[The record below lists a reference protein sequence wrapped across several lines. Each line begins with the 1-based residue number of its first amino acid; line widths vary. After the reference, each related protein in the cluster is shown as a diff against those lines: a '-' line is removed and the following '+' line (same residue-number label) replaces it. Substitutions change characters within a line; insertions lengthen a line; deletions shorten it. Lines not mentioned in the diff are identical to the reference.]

1 MYCIHFLKLQ
11 HRNEDGG
18 LGGNFYQTSKYWEA
32 QNHRMPYIY
41 RSFSAK
47 EPWNWWLFC
56 GKWPATSGILWF
68 FATLHPR
75 LHKMSTSQTDSES
88 VPCCNALQDTATYC
102 NTPQHTATCRHWS
115 TLKHTETH
123 WNTLQHAVT
132 HWHTSKHTAT
142 RCNTRRKSSRGCMR
156 CTRRNLTLK
165 TPQSATP
172 CNTL

>member
-1 MYCIHFLKLQ
+1 MKMADLVEIFIRLRNTGKRRIIECLIFIGHFRQKSPGIGGSFVENDLQLQAFYGSSPPYTRAYTRCPRRKLTLKVY
-11 HRNEDGG
+11 H
-18 LGGNFYQTSKYWEA
+18 A
-32 QNHRMPYIY
+32 
-41 RSFSAK
+41 
-47 EPWNWWLFC
+47 
-56 GKWPATSGILWF
+56 AT
-68 FATLHPR
+68 H
-75 LHKMSTSQTDSES
+75 
-88 VPCCNALQDTATYC
+88 CNALQDTATYC

-132 HWHTSKHTAT
+132 HWHTPKHTAT